1 MARNLNRNYTIS
13 TTDVNNANT
22 LPQLYNSLSASSP
35 NNYTTTS
42 DITVMPAKMYTKQAN
57 PKTPSKKGELL
68 KKVFDDFNLAKMWN
82 KKQGVTPLGIGKFA
96 NIGSGITQGIQGIQN
111 LSNLGQSTSDYNDL
125 QGDIL
130 AAYSS
135 NPLAS
140 SYLSPDQMRMIRQI
154 RRGNLPENTTATQG
168 AFNEIINNLGNTLT
182 SAGIGLATGG
192 IPGALIGSIGG
203 LVNSGLSGANKAKQ
217 SNISQ
222 LDALYQSLVDAQA
235 QYNAM
240 KRPNMTGLGL
250 QQRYQQL
257 YQ

>member
-1 MARNLNRNYTIS
+1 MQQDTPRRRYDYSVDSSGYTQPAR
-13 TTDVNNANT
+13 NT
-22 LPQLYNSLSASSP
+22 LPAMAGVGGFGQSGRTGKSLKDLFQK
-35 NNYTTTS
+35 NIN
-42 DITVMPAKMYTKQAN
+42 
-57 PKTPSKKGELL
+57 L
-68 KKVFDDFNLAKMWN
+68 KNVWN
-82 KKQGVTPLGIGKFA
+82 KKQGIAPLGIGKFA

-168 AFNEIINNLGNTLT
+168 AFNEIVGNLGNTLT

-192 IPGALIGSIGG
+192 IPGALIGGIGG

-222 LDALYQSLVDAQA
+222 LDALYQNLLDAQA

-250 QQRYQQL
+250 QQRYQQM

>member
-1 MARNLNRNYTIS
+1 MQQNTQRKQYDYIVDPDGYAQPIT
-13 TTDVNNANT
+13 NT
-22 LPQLYNSLSASSP
+22 LPMLVGTGNSGGAGRS
-35 NNYTTTS
+35 
-42 DITVMPAKMYTKQAN
+42 
-57 PKTPSKKGELL
+57 L
-68 KKVFDDFNLAKMWN
+68 KDLFNKNINLKNVWN
-82 KKQGVTPLGIGKFA
+82 KKQGIAPLGIGKFA

-168 AFNEIINNLGNTLT
+168 AFNEIVGNLGNTLT

-192 IPGALIGSIGG
+192 IPGALIGGIGR

-222 LDALYQSLVDAQA
+222 LDALYQNLLDAQS

-250 QQRYQQL
+250 QQRYQQM

>member
-1 MARNLNRNYTIS
+1 MQQSTQRRQYDYTVDPS
-13 TTDVNNANT
+13 GYAQPTRNT
-22 LPQLYNSLSASSP
+22 LPMGIANATGGSGKSLKDLFKK
-35 NNYTTTS
+35 NINLR
-42 DITVMPAKMYTKQAN
+42 DI
-57 PKTPSKKGELL
+57 
-68 KKVFDDFNLAKMWN
+68 WN
-82 KKQGVTPLGIGKFA
+82 KKQGIIPLGTGKFA
-96 NIGSGITQGIQGIQN
+96 NIGSGVTQGIQGLQN
-111 LSNLGQSTSDYNDL
+111 LSNLGRSTSDYNDL

-168 AFNEIINNLGNTLT
+168 AFNEIVGNLGNTLT
-182 SAGIGLATGG
+182 STGIGLATGG
-192 IPGALIGSIGG
+192 IPGALIGGIGS

-250 QQRYQQL
+250 QQRYQQM

>member
-1 MARNLNRNYTIS
+1 MQQDTQRRQYDYFVDSNGYTQP
-13 TTDVNNANT
+13 TRNT
-22 LPQLYNSLSASSP
+22 LPMLVGGKPGGAGRSLKDLFKT
-35 NNYTTTS
+35 NIKLK
-42 DITVMPAKMYTKQAN
+42 DI
-57 PKTPSKKGELL
+57 
-68 KKVFDDFNLAKMWN
+68 WN
-82 KKQGVTPLGIGKFA
+82 KKQGIAPLGIGKFA
-96 NIGSGITQGIQGIQN
+96 NIGSGITQGIQGVQN

-168 AFNEIINNLGNTLT
+168 AFNEIVGNLGNTLT

-222 LDALYQSLVDAQA
+222 LDALYQNLLDAQA

-250 QQRYQQL
+250 QQRYQQM